1 MLSTLT
7 ADQREIRDAFRLHRG
22 EGAGPAEIVLIWL
35 RAFYRTSTCKTHN
48 STAVST
54 GVPNRLH
61 GWRMAPGTEL
71 SCAMRVGDALMTSE
85 ATSMIDFVRVRL
97 TSGASG
103 GRAMTPEFAGNRD

>member
-1 MLSTLT
+1 
-7 ADQREIRDAFRLHRG
+7 
-22 EGAGPAEIVLIWL
+22 
-35 RAFYRTSTCKTHN
+35 
-48 STAVST
+48 
-54 GVPNRLH
+54 
-61 GWRMAPGTEL
+61 MAPGTEL